1 MAGGTWSVGHSL
13 LASVLVISSSVQIS
27 QRAAFS
33 FLLYLPSD
41 FKSIS
46 IPNWA
51 LPTPSPI
58 QLNEGQAVQKACH
71 QARGEKAKKRESK
84 RPQVWWGGSGA
95 AVCVELRT
103 QSLRTKA
110 VYQWEAEGRMSST
123 EEPFPVVCLAAQS
136 CLSLCDPIDCSLPG
150 SSVHG
155 ILQTRIHKG

>member
-1 MAGGTWSVGHSL
+1 M
-13 LASVLVISSSVQIS
+13 
-27 QRAAFS
+27 
-33 FLLYLPSD
+33 
-41 FKSIS
+41 
-46 IPNWA
+46 
-51 LPTPSPI
+51 
-58 QLNEGQAVQKACH
+58 QKACH

-155 ILQTRIHKG
+155 ILQTRILQWVAMPSSGDLPDPGIKPVCLISPALAGKFFTTSDTWPWKVPE

>member
-1 MAGGTWSVGHSL
+1 MGLGLWASL
-13 LASVLVISSSVQIS
+13 LASVLDISSSVQIS

-51 LPTPSPI
+51 LPIPSPI

-84 RPQVWWGGSGA
+84 RPDVWWGGGGA
-95 AVCVELRT
+95 AVRVELRT

-110 VYQWEAEGRMSST
+110 VYQWEAEGWISR
-123 EEPFPVVCLAAQS
+123 EEPFPVVCLVAQS
-136 CLSLCDPIDCSLPG
+136 CFSLCDPIDYSLPG